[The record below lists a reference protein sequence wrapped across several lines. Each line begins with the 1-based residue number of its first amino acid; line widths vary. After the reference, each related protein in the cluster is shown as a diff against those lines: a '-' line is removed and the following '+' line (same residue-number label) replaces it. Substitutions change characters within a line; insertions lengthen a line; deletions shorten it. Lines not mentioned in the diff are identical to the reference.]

1 MAIKPKEFE
10 ENLKALSDVVK
21 KLEGNEISLTEAIS
35 AFEDGIGL
43 YKACRK
49 FLDEADEKIKIL
61 VESNELGELIEED
74 L

>member
-1 MAIKPKEFE
+1 MTNKPQEFE

-21 KLEGNEISLTEAIS
+21 ALEQNDISLTEALS

-43 YKACRK
+43 YKACQS
-49 FLDEADEKIKIL
+49 FLDEADEKVKLL
-61 VESNELGELIEED
+61 VESNDLGELIEED